1 MIRSQLVIPK
11 VWRSE
16 LKGLVVFLLTSG
28 MSVYLSAH
36 FPGSILEGKFF
47 TFLGYTFYLTL
58 PLWSLLP
65 FFVLTFSIF
74 RIYNVRFVVDEHGI
88 EARVGI
94 LSFHQRITRLRYEDI
109 RSIEIEHSLI
119 ERALDI
125 GDVEVSTA
133 STGDV
138 EIVLQGVAA
147 PEEVQDMLQRER
159 MSRQRAGVRRIAE
172 AQRVN
177 VAKAIG

>member
-16 LKGLVVFLLTSG
+16 LKGLIVFLLTSG
-28 MSVYLSAH
+28 MSVYLSAN
-36 FPGSILEGKFF
+36 FPGSIMQGKLF
-47 TFLGYTFYLTL
+47 TVMDHTFWLTL

-65 FFVLTFSIF
+65 FIVVMFSIF
-74 RIYNVRFVVDEHGI
+74 RIYNVRFVVDGDGI

-94 LSFHQRITRLRYEDI
+94 LSLHQRITRLRYEDI
-109 RSIEIEHSLI
+109 RSIEIEHSLL
-119 ERALDI
+119 ERILDI

-159 MSRQRAGVRRIAE
+159 MSRQRAGTRRISA
-172 AQRVN
+172 APTVN
-177 VAKAIG
+177 VAKVVG